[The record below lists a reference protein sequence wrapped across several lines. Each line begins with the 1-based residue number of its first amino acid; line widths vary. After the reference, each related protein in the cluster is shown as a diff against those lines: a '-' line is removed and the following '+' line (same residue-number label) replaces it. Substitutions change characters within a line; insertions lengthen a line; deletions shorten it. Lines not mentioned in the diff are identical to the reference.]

1 MARIAQR
8 SAKPKAASSKTRTP
22 APNKAGAATAG
33 ALDWEGK
40 KAPDFTLPDQDGRPV
55 SLRDLT
61 RHGDLVLY
69 FYPKDMTSGCTT
81 EACSFRDTLDLLRTA
96 GAQVVGMSADSP
108 ASHKKFIEKNRL
120 TFPLLSD
127 TGNQVTKAYGVY
139 KRKSLYGREFMGIE
153 RSTFIIGRD
162 GIVRRVFTKVK
173 VNGHAEQVLA
183 ALKEQR

>member
-8 SAKPKAASSKTRTP
+8 STGPKATSARTRTS
-22 APNKAGAATAG
+22 AANKARTTNAG
-33 ALDWEGK
+33 ASDWEGK

-61 RHGDLVLY
+61 RHGDVVLY
-69 FYPKDMTSGCTT
+69 FYPKDMTPGCTT
-81 EACSFRDTLDLLRTA
+81 EACSFRDRLDLLRAA
-96 GAQVVGMSADSP
+96 GAQVVGVSADSP
-108 ASHKKFIEKNRL
+108 ASHKKFIERNGL

-127 TGNQVTKAYGVY
+127 TDNQITKAYGVY
-139 KRKSLYGREFMGIE
+139 KRKLLYGREFMGIE

-162 GIVRRVFTKVK
+162 GTVRRASTKVK

-183 ALKEQR
+183 ILTDHS

>member
-1 MARIAQR
+1 MGEIGMARITQR

-22 APNKAGAATAG
+22 APNKAGAATGG

-108 ASHKKFIEKNRL
+108 ASHKKFI
-120 TFPLLSD
+120 
-127 TGNQVTKAYGVY
+127 
-139 KRKSLYGREFMGIE
+139 
-153 RSTFIIGRD
+153 
-162 GIVRRVFTKVK
+162 
-173 VNGHAEQVLA
+173 
-183 ALKEQR
+183 